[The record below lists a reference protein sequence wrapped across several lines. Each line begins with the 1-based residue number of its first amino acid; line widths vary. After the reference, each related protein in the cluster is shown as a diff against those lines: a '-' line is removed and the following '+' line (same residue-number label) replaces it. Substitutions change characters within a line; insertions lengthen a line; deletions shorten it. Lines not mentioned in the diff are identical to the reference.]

1 MSEPIFAEGIIK
13 RERVRKRTISKEKR
27 QEIIHRVLEFADK
40 DIDGRAD
47 DRERRLQR
55 YAKYRQWTEGK
66 DHPWENSSDIALSDI
81 AEAVLNLQDTLTN
94 AILSSRP
101 VVSANALKKENREK
115 ESSVD
120 RVLDSQFFVE
130 QPGEK
135 TVEELAELFLVD
147 GKFTAYVPWIR
158 ENRSVTDLRI
168 FDPIPPDAVPVAHFR
183 KLLDEKFRG
192 KDYFQTG
199 KNDGWD
205 YKVASD
211 DPDLPDPK
219 VSFYTRESDQSVE
232 MVVKRKTEVFNG
244 PRVIVKDY
252 DDVLVP
258 PRVAN
263 LQPPS
268 PKNPGGASHV
278 ILVDYPTLD
287 EVENLKAEG
296 FYDLTEADPG
306 PLGEELGLRSRD
318 DSRDEAKKQKDV
330 MQGVQEDQLPDDPKH
345 RTMTRF
351 MCFDVYDLDGDG
363 VPEDVIFWVLKE
375 DKTLLKALPM
385 TELFP
390 SDPPRRPLAEA
401 TFLPVK
407 GRHEGVSL
415 PELMEGMHDFL
426 KETLDQGMD
435 GGTIANSPFF
445 FYRPTSS
452 LKPEVIRPW
461 PGDGIPLS
469 DPQRDVSFPNIPFDG
484 SFSLNAFAVGRQLQE
499 RLTLVGD
506 LQAGRV
512 PAGKSSALRT
522 VGGINTILAQGEA
535 RPERVLRRF
544 FMGFAEIFKQM
555 HELNQYFFP
564 DEKQIRVLGITE
576 PGEDPYPKIVRSSNL
591 NGRFVFDFR
600 ASILNAS
607 KVARQQ
613 GLDRLLTI
621 LVNPLMI
628 QLGIVGPEEIH
639 RMVRDSAK
647 AQGVDPDRYLK
658 EPTPG
663 AGKQRITANQALSI
677 IMDHLIPD
685 GVPAEPSAEDH
696 LKQLEGFM
704 KDDEAFG
711 LLDAAQIELFKAW
724 FIQVAQL
731 AQQEKGQQEMAQL
744 SEDFQTQLSGGD
756 GTNGSGAP
764 VDSGQPPVNQ
774 NELLD
779 ESLPGNGREG
789 G

>member
-1 MSEPIFAEGIIK
+1 MSEPIFAEGVVK
-13 RERVRKRTISKEKR
+13 RERVRRHRISDDKRE
-27 QEIIHRVLEFADK
+27 EIIQRVLEFADK
-40 DIDGRAD
+40 DIDNRAD

-101 VVSANALKKENREK
+101 VVSANATKKENADK
-115 ESSVD
+115 EGQID

-135 TVEELAELFLVD
+135 IVEELAELFLVD
-147 GKFTAYVPWIR
+147 GKFTAYIPWIR
-158 ENRSVTDLRI
+158 ENRQVTDLRI
-168 FDPIPPDAVPVAHFR
+168 FDPIPNDAVPVAYFR
-183 KLLDEKFRG
+183 RLLEETFRG
-192 KDYFQTG
+192 QDYFIEG
-199 KNDGWD
+199 KKDGWD
-205 YKVASD
+205 YRVGSG
-211 DPDLPDPK
+211 DPDIPDFR
-219 VSFYTRESDQSVE
+219 VSFYTRELDDHVE
-232 MVVKRKTEVFNG
+232 MLIKRKVEVFNG

-268 PKNPGGASHV
+268 PSNPGGAPHV

-287 EVENLKAEG
+287 EIEALKAEG
-296 FYDLTEADPG
+296 YYDLYKEE
-306 PLGEELGLRSRD
+306 PLGEEIGLRSRD

-330 MQGVQEDQLPDDPKH
+330 MQGVQEDRLPDDPMH
-345 RTMTRF
+345 RPLTRYT
-351 MCFDVYDLDGDG
+351 CFDVYDLDGDG
-363 VPEDVIFWVLKE
+363 EPEDVIFWVLKE
-375 DKTLLKALPM
+375 DKTLLKALPL
-385 TELFP
+385 TEHVP
-390 SDPPRRPLAEA
+390 SNPPRRPLAET

-407 GRHEGVSL
+407 GRHEGISM

-469 DPQRDVSFPNIPFDG
+469 DPQRDVNFPSIPFDG
-484 SFSLNAFAVGRQLQE
+484 TFSLNAFSIGRQLEE

-544 FMGFAEIFKQM
+544 FMGFAEIYKQM

-564 DEKQIRVLGITE
+564 DEKQMLVLGITE
-576 PGEDPYPKIVRSSNL
+576 PGEDPYPKITRKADL
-591 NGRFVFDFR
+591 DGRMIFDFR

-607 KVARQQ
+607 KVARQA
-613 GLDRLLTI
+613 GLDRLLNI

-628 QLGIVGPEEIH
+628 QLGIVGPEEIF

-647 AQGVDPDRYLK
+647 NEGVDPERYVK

-663 AGKQRITANQALSI
+663 AGRPRLTANQAISI
-677 IMDHLIPD
+677 IFDHLMPD

-704 KDDEAFG
+704 QDDMAFG
-711 LLDAAQIELFKAW
+711 LLDAAQVEMFKAW
-724 FIQVAQL
+724 FVQIAQL
-731 AQQEKGQQEMAQL
+731 AVQEKGQQDMAKL
-744 SEDFQTQLSGGD
+744 ADGFQQKLGASAGA
-756 GTNGSGAP
+756 NGSGQP
-764 VDSGQPPVNQ
+764 VDQTQPPVNQ

-779 ESLPGNGREG
+779 ETLPGNNREG
-789 G
+789 